1 MPFSRWLR
9 ALILIAIVGLLL
21 RTPYLVALSLSLL
34 IILGLSHWWRQN
46 ALKNIIYRRR
56 FQYRRAFPGEIYP
69 VKVEVEN
76 RKLLPLSWLR
86 IQDAWHKNVA
96 PVDEEVLAP
105 SHVQEMGFLTHVF
118 SLRWFERTQRSYP
131 LLFRRRGS
139 YTIGP
144 AVMESGD
151 LFGIF
156 TAESKIG
163 SPERLIVFPALI
175 PLDRLDVPPENP
187 FGDIRSRRRL
197 FEDPN
202 RPMGVRDY
210 HPEDSFRRVH
220 WLATAHTGQ
229 LQVKVFEPTSA
240 QLMVL
245 CLNVSTYHR
254 YWEGVYP
261 ALLERLLSIA
271 ATFLTTA
278 VEQGYRVG
286 MISNGCLANSDQPFR
301 IPPGRSAQQLAH
313 LLSALAGVTPVVVAP
328 FDRFLLRE
336 IPRVPYGAS
345 LVILT
350 AVVTPELAETLIRL
364 KRHERKMTLVSLAEI
379 APPLI
384 DGVNCVH
391 LPFTEKQDKVE
402 QEY

>member
-1 MPFSRWLR
+1 MPFNRWLR

-21 RTPYLVALSLSLL
+21 RTPYLVALSISLL

-46 ALKNIIYRRR
+46 ALKNINYRRR
-56 FQYRRAFPGEIYP
+56 FQYTRAFPGEIFN
-69 VKVEVEN
+69 VKLEIEN

-86 IQDAWHKNVA
+86 IQDPWHKNVA
-96 PVDEEVLAP
+96 PVDKEVLAP
-105 SHVQEMGFLTHVF
+105 SHVPDQGFLTHVF

-131 LLFRRRGS
+131 LLFRKRGA

-144 AVMESGD
+144 ALAESGD

-156 TAESKIG
+156 SSESKVG
-163 SPERLIVFPALI
+163 LAEQLTVFPSLL
-175 PLDRLDVPPENP
+175 PLENLAISPENP
-187 FGDIRSRRRL
+187 FGDLRSRRRL

-202 RPMGVRDY
+202 KPMGVRDY
-210 HPEDSFRRVH
+210 HPEDGFRRVH

-240 QLMVL
+240 QLMML

-261 ALLERLLSIA
+261 ALLERLLSVA
-271 ATFLTTA
+271 ATYLTTA

-286 MISNGCLANSDQPFR
+286 MIANGCLANSDQPFR

-336 IPRVPYGAS
+336 VPRVPYGAS

-350 AVVTPELAETLIRL
+350 AVVTPELVETLIRL
-364 KRHERKMTLVSLAEI
+364 KRKERKMTLVSLAEL
-379 APPLI
+379 APPVI
-384 DGVNCVH
+384 SGVNCIH
-391 LPFTEKQDKVE
+391 LPFSEDDARVQKGL
-402 QEY
+402 